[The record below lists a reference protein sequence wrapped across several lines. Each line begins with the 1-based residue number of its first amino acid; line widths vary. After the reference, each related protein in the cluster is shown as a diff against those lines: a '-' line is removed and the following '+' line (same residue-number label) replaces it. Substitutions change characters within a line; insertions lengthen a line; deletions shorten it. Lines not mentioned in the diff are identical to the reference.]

1 MKKCYDREEY
11 ISSQKPREKM
21 GGVNLQDGLM
31 EVALEQWIERCHN
44 YDKTVSR
51 FQRSSS
57 VMGSG
62 IGCRGHSVLT
72 ESRDDISEF
81 RW

>member
-1 MKKCYDREEY
+1 MV
-11 ISSQKPREKM
+11 
-21 GGVNLQDGLM
+21 GANLRDGLM
-31 EVALEQWIERCHN
+31 EVALEQWIERSYSYNN
-44 YDKTVSR
+44 YYKAVSR

-57 VMGSG
+57 VTGSG

-72 ESRDDISEF
+72 ESRDHISEF

>member
-1 MKKCYDREEY
+1 
-11 ISSQKPREKM
+11 
-21 GGVNLQDGLM
+21 M

-51 FQRSSS
+51 FQRSSG

-72 ESRDDISEF
+72 ESRDDISEI

>member
-1 MKKCYDREEY
+1 
-11 ISSQKPREKM
+11 M
-21 GGVNLQDGLM
+21 GGVNLRDGLM
-31 EVALEQWIERCHN
+31 EVALEQWIEHCRN

-57 VMGSG
+57 VTGSG
-62 IGCRGHSVLT
+62 IGCVRHSVLT

>member
-1 MKKCYDREEY
+1 M
-11 ISSQKPREKM
+11 PREKM
-21 GGVNLQDGLM
+21 AGGNLREDVA
-31 EVALEQWIERCHN
+31 EVALEQWIERCLN
-44 YDKTVSR
+44 YNKTVSR

-62 IGCRGHSVLT
+62 IGCRRHSVLT